1 MSSRQLEENR
11 QQLASFLEKVRARGT
26 VDKIKHEP
34 TWILGDGE
42 NIVPLVQQAL
52 QVLRVPDP
60 AQTTRSQGE
69 FETPPRA
76 AGEGL
81 APQHAGR
88 LYSRVS
94 SLLRPR
100 EGSPARVELALFRPP
115 RPAHRPRGS
124 ED

>member
-52 QVLRVPDP
+52 QVAARARPCPDH
-60 AQTTRSQGE
+60 AQ
-69 FETPPRA
+69 PR
-76 AGEGL
+76 
-81 APQHAGR
+81 R
-88 LYSRVS
+88 I
-94 SLLRPR
+94 
-100 EGSPARVELALFRPP
+100 
-115 RPAHRPRGS
+115 
-124 ED
+124 